1 MEPMATW
8 EKILIGVLALGL
20 LLLFR
25 PGLKEMMRRSREAE
39 NKDWGAVAIPL
50 VLVVLFVM
58 LLISM
63 V

>member
-8 EKILIGVLALGL
+8 EKVLLGVVVLGV

-25 PGLKEMMRRSREAE
+25 PGLKEMMRRSKEAE
-39 NKDWGAVAIPL
+39 NKDWGAVVVPL
-50 VLVVLFVM
+50 VLVGLFVL
-58 LLISM
+58 LLIAM